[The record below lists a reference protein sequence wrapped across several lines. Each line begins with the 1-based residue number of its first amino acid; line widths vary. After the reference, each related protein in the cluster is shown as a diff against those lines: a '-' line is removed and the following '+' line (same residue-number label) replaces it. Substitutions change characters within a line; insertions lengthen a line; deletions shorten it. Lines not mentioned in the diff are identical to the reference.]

1 MIHVLNKIF
10 LLCLVVTQI
19 FHSSVWALPI
29 LWLTIF
35 RNYAVL
41 LSSLCGS
48 VKFQL
53 MHPHIGKKPKNLR
66 VYGHKDLSAWLSH
79 LWNLA
84 PKISSYFV
92 PPKFVFLF
100 PWSERPLHFIWDSIP
115 VPWFRNSLQAEIH
128 GIQVVH
134 LVCFLLFRDSS
145 PLACVQHLKTV
156 VLYIL

>member
-1 MIHVLNKIF
+1 MFCCMIHVLNKIF
-10 LLCLVVTQI
+10 LLCLVITQI

-84 PKISSYFV
+84 LKFLVTLFLPNLCFYFLDQRDHCILFGI
-92 PPKFVFLF
+92 PSQCHGSEILYRQKSMAFRLFTLFVFF
-100 PWSERPLHFIWDSIP
+100 SSEILLH
-115 VPWFRNSLQAEIH
+115 
-128 GIQVVH
+128 
-134 LVCFLLFRDSS
+134 
-145 PLACVQHLKTV
+145 
-156 VLYIL
+156 